1 MYIITYLYNKL
12 FVNNKHINVISIEEK
27 TNKQNTIQ
35 QHPIYVKICDMKIIS
50 KEEADIIKNMSIKS
64 LRVVIDL
71 LFCINNTLINLLLNE
86 KNKSESI
93 YNSEFQIQKYN
104 I

>member
-86 KNKSESI
+86 KNKLESI
-93 YNSEFQIQKYN
+93 NNNEFQKYN